1 MDLPGRQTAEARSPR
16 PVAPHPGVAFPLPAG
31 PVPCAVG
38 PARASLGDLWF
49 VADAFPVPVLD
60 PVLDPT

>member
-16 PVAPHPGVAFPLPAG
+16 PVASAPAWRSRCQRGPCPAPSALPG
-31 PVPCAVG
+31 
-38 PARASLGDLWF
+38 ASLGDLWF
-49 VADAFPVPVLD
+49 VADTLPVPVLD